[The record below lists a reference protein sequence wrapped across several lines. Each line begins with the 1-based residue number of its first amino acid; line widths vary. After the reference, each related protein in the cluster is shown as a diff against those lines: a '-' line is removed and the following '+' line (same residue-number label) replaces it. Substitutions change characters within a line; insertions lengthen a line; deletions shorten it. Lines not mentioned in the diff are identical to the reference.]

1 MSVSE
6 NLDLHGARWSL
17 VCFTGCA
24 RAGLYGHQDAPQ
36 DELTPDQR
44 QRRDERF
51 QLGHDLSDKHRA
63 RDVAVLEA
71 EGWEC
76 VVEGHVEWPA
86 ANPIGVGHADL
97 IIAREDDDGMI
108 RSRVVEYTTAKGAVL
123 GEHKALQCAGYAENT
138 PSVEA
143 ATVVSIDPT
152 NGHVEH
158 YPLDLE
164 GLTPRVREMQAAVV
178 EAIEK
183 GEADRVCSFP
193 GEGKKRGCPFAE
205 HCFRDWT
212 PPETDHLMP
221 VLDEKLLSLAEAEDA
236 YAEAKAVYDDA
247 DEARKALREE
257 LRPYLPTGQDVVGAV
272 GADAS
277 AVKVKVSVSYRTT
290 FSLSDATKAGHE
302 IPERLQAFVKTSAP
316 IEKWTIRRI
325 PGASR

>member
-1 MSVSE
+1 MSVPE
-6 NLDLHGARWSL
+6 QRTLTGPRWSL
-17 VCFTGCA
+17 ACRTGCTRA
-24 RAGLYGHQDAPQ
+24 TLYGFQGAPQEPVTPELQERFDLGNDLCDRQRDREIAGLTAEGWTCIPEAEVSWPADAPIG
-36 DELTPDQR
+36 T
-44 QRRDERF
+44 
-51 QLGHDLSDKHRA
+51 GHADVFCIRA
-63 RDVAVLEA
+63 VDGQIEESAVLELTI
-71 EGWEC
+71 EE
-76 VVEGHVEWPA
+76 EIGH
-86 ANPIGVGHADL
+86 
-97 IIAREDDDGMI
+97 
-108 RSRVVEYTTAKGAVL
+108 KC
-123 GEHKALQCAGYAENT
+123 LQAAGYAINAGAT
-138 PSVEA
+138 A
-143 ATVVSIDPT
+143 ATVVQIDRRTGRKHYTPID
-152 NGHVEH
+152 VEGKRAEVEA
-158 YPLDLE
+158 L
-164 GLTPRVREMQAAVV
+164 QAAVV
-178 EAIEK
+178 EAIAK

-193 GEGKKRGCPFAE
+193 GEAKKRGCPFAS

-247 DEARKALREE
+247 EKARKALREE